1 MSVSIN
7 NLFNYSR
14 SLPVPF
20 DTVTNKIDNRGCL
33 YTKTPPGT
41 AGFFI
46 LQKEDKTMQS
56 NIKIIPI
63 NHEAGID
70 DTLIRL
76 VNEHHDRIVRERQ
89 EARERAIAEKQAR
102 SARRREIA
110 NQVLDALLCTVFGA
124 AAMLGII
131 VLVL

>member
-1 MSVSIN
+1 
-7 NLFNYSR
+7 
-14 SLPVPF
+14 
-20 DTVTNKIDNRGCL
+20 
-33 YTKTPPGT
+33 
-41 AGFFI
+41 
-46 LQKEDKTMQS
+46 MQS
-56 NIKIIPI
+56 NIKVIPI

-70 DTLIRL
+70 DTLIRI

-89 EARERAIAEKQAR
+89 EAHERAIAEKQAR

-124 AAMLGII
+124 ATMLGII